1 MHRTITPRII
11 NFLAF
16 LSYTK
21 LAHKDLTIPVAFA
34 GIAVFNIVQMHLATL
49 PGRVMFL
56 LRTLISIR
64 RLDKYL
70 GEEEIE
76 RTAGATVSQ
85 TGSDST
91 RLGFEA
97 STFQYP
103 QHEVRDETA
112 ETFSLVCP
120 AFDFPLGRLTLV
132 AGDNASGKSSLLMAL
147 LGGECPSKTQG
158 ILSEPQDC
166 RLPCRDG
173 LHVRQAVS
181 PCEQARLCP
190 RNPGQ
195 LVRAGYNPRQHPLW
209 RALRREEV

>member
-1 MHRTITPRII
+1 
-11 NFLAF
+11 
-16 LSYTK
+16 
-21 LAHKDLTIPVAFA
+21 
-34 GIAVFNIVQMHLATL
+34 MHLATL

-64 RLDKYL
+64 RLHKYL

-76 RTAGATVSQ
+76 RAAAGATMPQ
-85 TGSDST
+85 AGSDST

-120 AFDFPLGRLTLV
+120 TFDFPLGRLTLV

-147 LGGECPSKTQG
+147 LGGE
-158 ILSEPQDC
+158 
-166 RLPCRDG
+166 
-173 LHVRQAVS
+173 
-181 PCEQARLCP
+181 
-190 RNPGQ
+190 
-195 LVRAGYNPRQHPLW
+195 
-209 RALRREEV
+209 